1 MSSCVYMHMCVCV
14 CVLAHADKKLAL
26 NIFLSHFCF
35 GFSRQGLS
43 LTLEFT
49 DVTRCSQHSPVST
62 SLALELHVH
71 TVCTQLF
78 YLGMWGSNSGLHACM
93 ENALLVK
100 PAISLD
106 PLLPFSMWENQDWTG
121 HVGSN
126 SYCRVTLA
134 LRDVLNLCRP
144 DLL

>member
-1 MSSCVYMHMCVCV
+1 MYLYARVCVCV
-14 CVLAHADKKLAL
+14 CVLAHADKKLAS
-26 NIFLSHFCF
+26 LSHSCF
-35 GFSRQGLS
+35 GVLRQGLS
-43 LTLEFT
+43 LTLEFA
-49 DVTRCSQHSPVST
+49 DVARCSQHPLVST

-78 YLGMWGSNSGLHACM
+78 FLPGIWGSNSGLHACM
-93 ENALLVK
+93 ENAVLVE

-126 SYCRVTLA
+126 SYCQVTLA

-144 DLL
+144 DLI